1 MNMGK
6 RQIKKRSRAI
16 FVFLNVCIFGLLAL
30 GLVVVGIG
38 AYVYLNFEREAPM
51 DLFGMSAQGIPPS
64 FYVYRF
70 EDRANR
76 VGEAELLESEAFQ
89 NAETAYVTRSQIPQ
103 ALMDAFVAIEDKRFY
118 QHRGVDWYRTV
129 AAGVTYALGF
139 SDTFGGSTI
148 TQQTVKNVTGK
159 NEMTL
164 SRKLQE
170 ILYALDLERRLGKE
184 EILELYLNVISF
196 SDGCVGIGE
205 ASEHYFS
212 KKPMELTAEECATIA
227 AITNHPSYYNPI
239 NHPENNLARR
249 NLILRE
255 MGARGYLSQEEV
267 SIATQ
272 APLSLE
278 VSERGD
284 EEVRS
289 WYLDMVIEDVIDD
302 LCLEYG
308 MSRAEA
314 SRRVLFGGL
323 RIDIAMDERIQ
334 ETVEEY
340 YRSAIQTPSGGNG
353 ERAQS
358 ALIVLDGK
366 TGDVLGVAG
375 GVGKK
380 TANRIQNFAT
390 QTLRPP
396 GSSLKP
402 ISVYAPA
409 LEKGIINWATVYD
422 DVPVNFGK
430 DEAHPWP
437 KNANGVYRG
446 LTNVS
451 YAVAH
456 STNTVAVKI
465 LEQIG
470 LRQSYETAKKKFHLD
485 NLIDKRGV
493 TDCDVAAL
501 ALGQLNYGVTL
512 RELTAAYSV
521 FLDAGV
527 YHGWRSYYRVV
538 DANGEV
544 LLASPDVSEVVM
556 SEGNAAVMTK
566 LLQGVVQE
574 GTSSAITLDKIVECA
589 GKTGTTQN
597 DFDRWFVGYTPEL
610 ICGVWCGYEY
620 PQSLEGANLCTG
632 IWNRVMHQI
641 LPSNAKRSFDV
652 PSNVVKMSYCRDSGK
667 LMDDACLFDSR
678 GDRAQIGWF
687 VQGNVPTERCDR
699 HELCEVDEAG
709 GVSHGFCPAESLK
722 RVGLIRAERQFPMQI
737 LVSDAQYVY
746 RGDPKVLMPNSNTGQ
761 AYFEGEAQN
770 FCGKSHTELP
780 YNRSCSIHQLP
791 PTDTQ
796 ATPENDWRTRKKSR
810 IFSPPAA

>member
-1 MNMGK
+1 M
-6 RQIKKRSRAI
+6 RSREQQIRKRSKLIR
-16 FVFLNVCIFGLLAL
+16 VFFNVCIFGLLAL
-30 GLVVVGIG
+30 GILVVGVGF
-38 AYVYLNFEREAPM
+38 YVHLNFESEAPM
-51 DLFGMSAQGIPPS
+51 DLFRMSAKGIPPS

-76 VGEAELLESEAFQ
+76 VGEAELLESGAFET
-89 NAETAYVTRSQIPQ
+89 AETAYVSSAEIPQ
-103 ALMDAFVAIEDKRFY
+103 ALKDAFVAIEDKRFY
-118 QHRGVDWYRTV
+118 RHRGVDWYRTV

-148 TQQTVKNVTGK
+148 TQQTVKNVTGR
-159 NEMTL
+159 NEVTP

-196 SDGCVGIGE
+196 SDGCVGVGE
-205 ASEHYFS
+205 ATEHYFS

-239 NHPENNLARR
+239 HHPENNLARR
-249 NLILRE
+249 NLILSE
-255 MGARGYLSQEEV
+255 MGTQGFLSQEEASV
-267 SIATQ
+267 AMQT
-272 APLSLE
+272 PLSLH
-278 VSERGD
+278 VSQKRD

-289 WYLDMVIEDVIDD
+289 WYLDMVIEDVIND
-302 LCLEYG
+302 LCREYQ

-323 RIDIAMDERIQ
+323 RIDIAMDEEIQ
-334 ETVEEY
+334 KTVEEY
-340 YRSAIQTPSGGNG
+340 YRSAIQTPTGANG

-358 ALIVLDGK
+358 SLIVLDGK

-380 TANRIQNFAT
+380 SGNRIQNFAT

-402 ISVYAPA
+402 ITVYAPA

-437 KNANGVYRG
+437 KNANGAYRG

-465 LEQIG
+465 LEQVG
-470 LRQSYETAKKKFHLD
+470 LRQSFEMAKRKFHLE

-521 FLDAGV
+521 FLDAGM

-538 DANGEV
+538 DSNGEI
-544 LLASPDVSEVVM
+544 LLASSDVSEVVM
-556 SEGNAAVMTK
+556 REENAAVMTK
-566 LLQGVVQE
+566 LLQGVVRE
-574 GTSSAITLDKIVECA
+574 GTSSSITLDKIVECA

-620 PQSLEGANLCTG
+620 PQSLEGSNLCTG
-632 IWNRVMHQI
+632 IWNRIMHQI
-641 LPSNAKRSFDV
+641 LPSDAKKSFDV
-652 PSNVVKMSYCRDSGK
+652 PSNVVKMSYCKDSGK
-667 LMDDACLFDSR
+667 LMDDACLFDPR
-678 GDRAQIGWF
+678 GDRTQIGWF
-687 VQGNVPTERCDR
+687 SVGNVPSERCDR
-699 HELCEVDEAG
+699 HVLCEVDEEG
-709 GVSHGFCPAESLK
+709 GISHGFCPEEALR
-722 RVGLIRAERQFPMQI
+722 RVALVRAERSFPIQI

-746 RGDPKVLMPNSNTGQ
+746 RGAPSEYMPNSNTGQ
-761 AYFEGEAQN
+761 AYFEGDAQN
-770 FCGKSHTELP
+770 FCGRSHTELP
-780 YNRSCSIHQLP
+780 YNHSCPVHQFP
-791 PTDTQ
+791 PPDSERR
-796 ATPENDWRTRKKSR
+796 PENDWRVRKKR
-810 IFSPPAA
+810 IFPSPVA

>member
-1 MNMGK
+1 MKK
-6 RQIKKRSRAI
+6 REQQIKKRSRLI
-16 FVFLNVCIFGLLAL
+16 LVFLNACVYGLLAL
-30 GLVVVGIG
+30 GILIVALGI
-38 AYVYLNFEREAPM
+38 YVHLNFDLEAPM
-51 DLFGMSAQGIPPS
+51 ELFRMSAKGIPPS

-76 VGEAELLESEAFQ
+76 VGEAELLESGAFE
-89 NAETAYVTRSQIPQ
+89 NAETAYVSSAEIPQ
-103 ALMDAFVAIEDKRFY
+103 ALKDAFVAIEDRRFY
-118 QHRGVDWYRTV
+118 RHRGVDWYRT
-129 AAGVTYALGF
+129 AAASITYALGF

-148 TQQTVKNVTGK
+148 TQQTVKNVTGR
-159 NEMTL
+159 NEATP

-196 SDGCVGIGE
+196 SDGCVGVGE
-205 ASEHYFS
+205 AAEHYFS
-212 KKPMELTAEECATIA
+212 KKPMELTTEECATIA

-239 NHPENNLARR
+239 NRPENNLARR
-249 NLILRE
+249 NLILSE
-255 MGARGYLSQEEV
+255 MGKQGFLSQNDANAA
-267 SIATQ
+267 IQ
-272 APLSLE
+272 MPLSLH
-278 VSERGD
+278 VSQKRD

-289 WYLDMVIEDVIDD
+289 WYLDMVMEDVIHD
-302 LCLEYG
+302 LCQEYG

-314 SRRVLFGGL
+314 SRRVLSGGL
-323 RIDIAMDERIQ
+323 RIDIAMDEEIQ
-334 ETVEEY
+334 RSVEEY
-340 YRSAIQTPSGGNG
+340 YRSVIQTPVGENG

-375 GVGKK
+375 GVGEK

-402 ISVYAPA
+402 ITVYAPA

-422 DVPVNFGK
+422 DVPVNFGR
-430 DEAHPWP
+430 DDAHPWP

-451 YAVAH
+451 YAVSH

-465 LEQIG
+465 LEQVG
-470 LRQSYETAKKKFHLD
+470 LRQSFEMAKEKFHLE
-485 NLIDKRGV
+485 NLIDRRGV

-521 FLDAGV
+521 FLDAGL

-538 DANGEV
+538 DSDGEV
-544 LLASPDVSEVVM
+544 LLAASDVSEVVM

-566 LLQGVVQE
+566 LLQGVVRE
-574 GTSSAITLDKIVECA
+574 GTSSSITLDRIVECA

-620 PQSLEGANLCTG
+620 PQSLEGRNLCTG
-632 IWNRVMHQI
+632 IWNRVMRQI
-641 LPSNAKRSFDV
+641 VPANAKKSFDI
-652 PSNVVKMSYCRDSGK
+652 PSNVVRMSYCRDSGG
-667 LMDDACLFDSR
+667 LMDDACLFDPR

-687 VQGNVPTERCDR
+687 VQGNTPSDRCDR
-699 HELCEVDEAG
+699 HVLCEVDEEG
-709 GVSHGFCPAESLK
+709 GVSHGFCPEESLK
-722 RVGLIRAERQFPMQI
+722 RVGLIHVERSFPIQI
-737 LVSDAQYVY
+737 SVSDAQYVY
-746 RGDPKVLMPNSNTGQ
+746 RTDPVICTPNSNTGQ
-761 AYFEGEAQN
+761 AYFEGDGQN
-770 FCGKSHTELP
+770 FCGRSHTELP
-780 YNRSCSIHQLP
+780 YNRSCPLHQSPLS
-791 PTDTQ
+791 DMDDRE
-796 ATPENDWRTRKKSR
+796 ENEGRVRKKR
-810 IFSPPAA
+810 IFSSPVA

>member
-1 MNMGK
+1 MK
-6 RQIKKRSRAI
+6 TRERRSRGNLRGI
-16 FVFLNVCIFGLLAL
+16 RWFLMVCIFVLLVL
-30 GLVVVGIG
+30 GVLVGSVGI
-38 AYVYLNFEREAPM
+38 YVHMNFEREVPM
-51 DLFGMSAQGIPPS
+51 DLFQMSAKAIPPS
-64 FYVYRF
+64 FYVYHF

-76 VGEAELLESEAFQ
+76 VGEAQLLESGAFEH
-89 NAETAYVTRSQIPQ
+89 AESAFVPRSEIPQ
-103 ALMDAFVAIEDKRFY
+103 VLIDAFVAIEDKRFY
-118 QHRGVDWYRTV
+118 RHRGVDWYRTV
-129 AAGVTYALGF
+129 AASVAYAFGF
-139 SDTFGGSTI
+139 SDSFGGSTI
-148 TQQTVKNVTGK
+148 TQQTVKNVTGR
-159 NEMTL
+159 NEVTL

-170 ILYALDLERRLGKE
+170 ILYALDLERRLGKD

-212 KKPMELTAEECATIA
+212 KKPMDLTAEECAAIA

-239 NHPENNLARR
+239 RYPENNLARR
-249 NLILRE
+249 NLILAE
-255 MGARGYLSQEEV
+255 MCAQGYLSQEEADAAV
-267 SIATQ
+267 QT
-272 APLSLE
+272 PLLLQ
-278 VSERGD
+278 VSERPG
-284 EEVRS
+284 EAVRS
-289 WYLDMVIEDVIDD
+289 WYLDMVIEDVVND
-302 LCLEYG
+302 LCLVHG

-314 SRRVLFGGL
+314 SRRVLSGGL

-334 ETVEEY
+334 ATVEEY
-340 YRSAIQTPSGGNG
+340 YQSVVQTPTGENG

-380 TANRIQNFAT
+380 SANRIQNFAT

-396 GSSLKP
+396 GSCIKP
-402 ISVYAPA
+402 ITVYAPA

-430 DEAHPWP
+430 DGVQPWP

-446 LTNVS
+446 LTNVA

-470 LRQSYETAKKKFHLD
+470 LRSSFETAKRRFHLD
-485 NLIDKRGV
+485 SMIDTVGMS
-493 TDCDVAAL
+493 DCDVAAL

-512 RELTAAYSV
+512 RELTAAYTV
-521 FLDAGV
+521 FLDAGL

-544 LLASPDVSEVVM
+544 LLSSPDRSEVVM

-566 LLQGVVQE
+566 LLQEVVRE
-574 GTSSAITLDKIVECA
+574 GTSSAITLDKRMECA

-641 LPSNAKRSFDV
+641 VSADAKKSFDV
-652 PSNVVKMSYCRDSGK
+652 PSSVVKMSYCRDSGN
-667 LMDDACLFDSR
+667 LMDDACLFDPR
-678 GDRAQIGWF
+678 GDRVQTGWF
-687 VQGNVPTERCDR
+687 ADGKIPTERCDR
-699 HELCEVDEAG
+699 HVLCLRDEDG
-709 GVSHGFCPAESLK
+709 GISHGFCPDESLI
-722 RVGLIRAERQFPMQI
+722 RVGLIRAERHFPIQI

-746 RGDPKVLMPNSNTGQ
+746 RGDPGAYPPNPDAGQ
-761 AYFEGEAQN
+761 AYFEGEAQS
-770 FCGKSHTELP
+770 FCGRSHTELP
-780 YNRSCSIHQLP
+780 YNHSCSIHQLP
-791 PTDTQ
+791 PID
-796 ATPENDWRTRKKSR
+796 AESAPENNGSTRKKNR
-810 IFSPPAA
+810 IFSSPAA